1 MTLGDTGERR
11 NAVLLVELC
20 PFRWKA
26 KPTQMNK
33 GDNESGFSIGLSVR
47 LRSLARRVVPFPV
60 LESHMPAFCGAGR
73 CLFGFGFGVCSDQ
86 TGQQQLQLWSYLFI
100 FLRTEAHST
109 LAIFS
114 SRPSHLVPSA
124 HVQGSPAM

>member
-47 LRSLARRVVPFPV
+47 LRSLVELCPFLFWKVTCLHFVVRGAVCLGLGLGFARTKLDNNNKWTTKSER
-60 LESHMPAFCGAGR
+60 E
-73 CLFGFGFGVCSDQ
+73 
-86 TGQQQLQLWSYLFI
+86 
-100 FLRTEAHST
+100 
-109 LAIFS
+109 
-114 SRPSHLVPSA
+114 
-124 HVQGSPAM
+124 

>member
-33 GDNESGFSIGLSVR
+33 GDKARNESGFR
-47 LRSLARRVVPFPV
+47 WFCQCDFARSLVEFREILNPR
-60 LESHMPAFCGAGR
+60 
-73 CLFGFGFGVCSDQ
+73 
-86 TGQQQLQLWSYLFI
+86 
-100 FLRTEAHST
+100 
-109 LAIFS
+109 
-114 SRPSHLVPSA
+114 
-124 HVQGSPAM
+124 